1 MLTWSVVIA
10 LALGVYVQRAAGAVL
25 VNTDK
30 IDARFARVLDALPLA
45 IITAV
50 ITLAA
55 FSSDGQLRLDARV
68 GGVAV
73 AALCAG
79 RRLPMF
85 VTVGAA
91 ALTTAL
97 LRLVFG

>member
-1 MLTWSVVIA
+1 MLTWTVVIA
-10 LALGVYVQRAAGAVL
+10 LALGVYIQRAAGAVL
-25 VNTDK
+25 IETQRVSPNL
-30 IDARFARVLDALPLA
+30 RRVLNALPLA

-50 ITLAA
+50 IALAA
-55 FSSDGQLRLDARV
+55 FSTDGELQFDARA

-73 AALCAG
+73 AALCAW
-79 RRLPMF
+79 RRAPMF